1 MNNIFSKE
9 QQELIVEAI
18 KNAEQ
23 QTSGEIRVHVEEK
36 CKGDLIARASK
47 VFVELG
53 IHNTKQ
59 QNGVLIYISIKDR
72 QLAILGDEGI
82 NKVVPEGFWDSTKN
96 VMIGLFK
103 AASYTEGL
111 ISGIEQAGEQLKKYF
126 PFESNDTNELN
137 NDISFGK

>member
-18 KNAEQ
+18 KKAEK

-36 CKGDLIARASK
+36 CKGELMARAAK
-47 VFVELG
+47 VFLELG

-82 NKVVPEGFWDSTKN
+82 NNVVPEGFWDSTKN
-96 VMIGLFK
+96 VMIGHFK
-103 AASYTEGL
+103 SANYTEGL
-111 ISGIEQAGEQLKKYF
+111 IRGIEQAGEQLKKFF
-126 PFESNDTNELN
+126 PYERNDTNELS